1 MSRCKLRKLLFIKY
15 TFEEK
20 NNYFVSFEILNNIL
34 FFSNLFFSIKEKDV
48 ILQNLQTTESQL
60 KSQLSELENG
70 LETQRGKNN
79 VSIKL

>member
-20 NNYFVSFEILNNIL
+20 NNDFVSFEILNNIL